1 MIKSLKRKF
10 VMINMTI
17 VTVLLLIIFALV
29 YQSTSMGLAEQSQ
42 ELMASVLSGGR
53 TMGALPGLTPGNR
66 EVNLPY
72 FYVSVN
78 PFGEVTVARS
88 AYFDLNDGNALA
100 EILLAAAEAPEDTG
114 ILKKYNLRFSRRD
127 RKSVV

>member
-88 AYFDLNDGNALA
+88 AYF
-100 EILLAAAEAPEDTG
+100 E
-114 ILKKYNLRFSRRD
+114 D